1 MIMWCD
7 EYNERLLDDR
17 WMSDANYDDFW
28 RYYDDVASAF
38 MAYLFMMVAS
48 IPLCGLKFLMFMTAP
63 IVEVMA

>member
-38 MAYLFMMVAS
+38 MA
-48 IPLCGLKFLMFMTAP
+48 
-63 IVEVMA
+63 